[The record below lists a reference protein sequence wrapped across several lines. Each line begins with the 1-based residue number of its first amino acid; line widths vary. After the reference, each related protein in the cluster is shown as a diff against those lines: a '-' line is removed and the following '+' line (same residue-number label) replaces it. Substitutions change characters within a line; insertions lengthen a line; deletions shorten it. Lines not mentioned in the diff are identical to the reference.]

1 MHCELCEF
9 LPFCFTSQYC
19 LDFWETDFWPLELQ
33 PWTYDFFLIWTPLL
47 LFTSSRYSDFFNP
60 IIPQCW
66 LLFWLHS
73 TEIGNP
79 LTFLHIWSAIAD
91 STVSS
96 WATSCW
102 CSPIIVFRKCSVL
115 LLYSLSHLH
124 VMLYMQLEVCSHF
137 IKAWLWSGISKGWNY
152 SWILSGCWC
161 MDYKSSESFPTC
173 LS

>member
-1 MHCELCEF
+1 MYCELCEF
-9 LPFCFTSQYC
+9 FTIFILHPSIIWTFERLIFDHWNYN
-19 LDFWETDFWPLELQ
+19 LEL
-33 PWTYDFFLIWTPLL
+33 FFLSELSYCYLL
-47 LFTSSRYSDFFNP
+47 QAGTVIFFNH

-73 TEIGNP
+73 TEVGNP
-79 LTFLHIWSAIAD
+79 LIFLHRWSA
-91 STVSS
+91 TVCS

-102 CSPIIVFRKCSVL
+102 CFSIIVFRKCSVL

-152 SWILSGCWC
+152 SWILSGYCI